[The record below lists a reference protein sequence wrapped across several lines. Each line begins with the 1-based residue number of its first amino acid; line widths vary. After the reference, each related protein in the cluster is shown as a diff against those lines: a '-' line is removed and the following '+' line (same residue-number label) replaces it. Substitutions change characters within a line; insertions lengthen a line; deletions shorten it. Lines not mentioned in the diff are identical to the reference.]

1 MLQPLPAPQ
10 KFRFAEMGATV
21 ACPATAQQDAWHRS
35 DHSNDA
41 GTRLLTIM
49 GSIYH
54 SAPVHCINARTTS
67 EPTLRGV
74 FAEAAAKICP
84 DVKLDVRKDQD
95 AKKKK
100 EEHETQTLVRHGE
113 KLQVRYILGDEERA
127 QTSCSVTSK
136 RPCKKRRCLERNLS
150 S

>member
-21 ACPATAQQDAWHRS
+21 ACPATAQQDAWHKS

-41 GTRLLTIM
+41 GTRLLTII
-49 GSIYH
+49 GSIH
-54 SAPVHCINARTTS
+54 HAAPVHCINARTTS

-100 EEHETQTLVRHGE
+100 KNTRPKLWCVME
-113 KLQVRYILGDEERA
+113 KNYKSDISSEMRNARRRA
-127 QTSCSVTSK
+127 AA
-136 RPCKKRRCLERNLS
+136 
-150 S
+150 